1 LDIYHHD
8 NALKFFQERC
18 KFERSSI
25 KKIRDI
31 FLLPFRKCTRNP
43 SLNYSVPLEF
53 EERPKIKHYIKYDEL
68 KTFME
73 FLRKEKDYELNII
86 FEILYKFGV
95 RISAIAKLKVKDL
108 YENKL
113 IIFHEKNQKIIQR
126 KLKYKL
132 FNKLKKLIKN
142 NSLKSEDFLFYSY
155 LCPKDIDDRAKLF
168 SNILAK
174 VLKKSQCFD
183 KKENET
189 IGAHMFRATHSINI
203 FQKTV

>member
-1 LDIYHHD
+1 
-8 NALKFFQERC
+8 
-18 KFERSSI
+18 
-25 KKIRDI
+25 
-31 FLLPFRKCTRNP
+31 
-43 SLNYSVPLEF
+43 
-53 EERPKIKHYIKYDEL
+53 
-68 KTFME
+68 
-73 FLRKEKDYELNII
+73 
-86 FEILYKFGV
+86 
-95 RISAIAKLKVKDL
+95 
-108 YENKL
+108 L

-189 IGAHMFRATHSINI
+189 KGAHMFRATHSINI